1 MTGVV
6 HYSHPNHMR
15 LSLCTLGA
23 LLVLAGASCRP
34 AAPNSDSASA
44 PRPDTPAA
52 RAHAAPLADTIAPT
66 ADIELRTDK
75 THYRAGDAVT
85 MTFVN
90 KSTATFDFNP
100 CPRIVERQ
108 VSGDWYPVEE
118 PPRMCTMEAWI
129 LKPHETRTAQTKLS
143 GTIPAGQVRIVVAL
157 TKEGQ
162 PSSSSGVHAIS
173 PTVTIDP

>member
-1 MTGVV
+1 
-6 HYSHPNHMR
+6 MR
-15 LSLCTLGA
+15 LTLPTLGT

-34 AAPNSDSASA
+34 AASNPDDGAASRSDTLGG
-44 PRPDTPAA
+44 RAA
-52 RAHAAPLADTIAPT
+52 AVPQADTSTPS

-100 CPRIVERQ
+100 CPRIIERQ
-108 VSGDWYPVEE
+108 VGRDWIPVEE
-118 PPRMCTMEAWI
+118 PLRMCTMEAWI
-129 LKPHETRTAQTKLS
+129 LKAHETRTAQTKLS
-143 GTIPAGQVRIVVAL
+143 STIPPGPVRIVVAL

-162 PSSSSGVHAIS
+162 SSSASGVHAIS